1 MKSATHY
8 SSIKYI
14 LILLSVLFVQCSATR
29 TSELYQ
35 TYDKVNYV
43 YWSES
48 RKLIW
53 EDFQGKQND
62 SQNNNISQIRLYNPA
77 TIERATYLSNPEL
90 TVICIFD
97 KKNSWVK
104 KSAANDSL
112 LLYHQVMF
120 DIYELYNRK
129 LKKQFNETE
138 FSLNDYIEEFKSLT
152 GKNNSDLEQ
161 QIEQYKIDS
170 DHGNNYAGIK
180 SWEMKVNREL
190 DELKSFKT
198 NDY

>member
-1 MKSATHY
+1 MKKY
-8 SSIKYI
+8 S
-14 LILLSVLFVQCSATR
+14 LVLLSFLFVQCAATR

-48 RKLIW
+48 RKLTW

-180 SWEMKVNREL
+180 IWEMKVNREL